1 MEKQFSHTGRS
12 TFSRSTFP
20 YGPLFQRSKGRAL
33 SCAEKSGLIAVGS
46 AAVLAY
52 AVPALAPLPLVL
64 FVLACIL
71 APLFP
76 GLSFFYPVISH
87 GRRNVRQVSLTF
99 DDGPDP
105 LATPALL
112 ALLAQYGLCA
122 TFFVN
127 GRKVR
132 RHPEL
137 VKAILAAGHELGNH
151 SYSHDGCIMFR
162 SPARLVQE
170 MSLTQRCL
178 ARHGVHPMFF
188 RPPVGVNVP
197 AYAEALHLT
206 GLKAVNFSCRARDMG
221 NRRVRGLARRI
232 LRQIQPGDIL
242 LLHDTAPPG
251 APHNVQLW
259 LAELAQI
266 FHALEKRQ
274 LKVVPLGMLCGSSR
288 KPPHNDLFEDSIHS
302 SNLPGKF

>member
-1 MEKQFSHTGRS
+1 MKKNSGNAGRS
-12 TFSRSTFP
+12 AFSYNP
-20 YGPLFQRSKGRAL
+20 LLFQRSRGRAL
-33 SCAEKSGLIAVGS
+33 SRAEKSGLIAAGS
-46 AAVLAY
+46 TGILAF
-52 AVPALAPLPLVL
+52 AVPILVPLPLVF
-64 FVLACIL
+64 FVLICIL

-76 GLSFFYPVISH
+76 GFSFFYPVISH
-87 GRRNVRQVSLTF
+87 GRRDVRQISLTF

-105 LATPALL
+105 VATPALL
-112 ALLAQYGLCA
+112 ALLARYEFCA

-127 GRKVR
+127 GTKVR

-137 VKAILAAGHELGNH
+137 VEAILAAGHEFGNH

-162 SPARLVQE
+162 SPSRLAQE
-170 MSLTQRCL
+170 MLLTQRCL
-178 ARHGVHPMFF
+178 ARHGVHPVFF

-197 AYAEALHLT
+197 AYAEALHLS

-221 NRRVRGLARRI
+221 NRRVKGLARRI

-259 LAELAQI
+259 LAELEQI
-266 FHALEKRQ
+266 FHALKKRH
-274 LKVVPLGMLCGSSR
+274 LKVVPLGALCSSSC
-288 KPPHNDLFEDSIHS
+288 KKNHDDLSEDSIHFL
-302 SNLPGKF
+302 N